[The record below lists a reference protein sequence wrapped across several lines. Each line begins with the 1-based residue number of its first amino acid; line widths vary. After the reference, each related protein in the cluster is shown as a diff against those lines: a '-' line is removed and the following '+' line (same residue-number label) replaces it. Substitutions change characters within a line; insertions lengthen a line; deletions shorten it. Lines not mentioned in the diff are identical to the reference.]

1 MTHCIA
7 RLQATMPS
15 AFNFAVWP
23 FDCLN
28 QDEQRLVRD
37 AVDIGYYPEGQT
49 ILDAGAAPLHLFV
62 IIKGRVGQYDGDELI
77 ATFGPDDCFD
87 GRALVAGK
95 ASSRFV
101 AAEEVVAYQV
111 ARQAVRDL
119 IAANATF
126 GALLFSDLGS
136 KLSAIAQRQSM
147 ETMQSLAV
155 SHVSDAFI
163 RPAHFVDAGTDVVS
177 VVKLFQAQNTSNVLV
192 RDGTASPPR
201 VGIFTRSSLQRAVL
215 QGTPL
220 DRLPVGQMSQFSL
233 ITVPA
238 SAQIGDA
245 LTLMLRHRVHRLVV
259 TRGDEILGL
268 LESLDVFSFLA
279 NHSYLLTVQ
288 INLAQSLD
296 ALAQVAAQI
305 TRMVTLLTR
314 GGSRIDHVAS
324 LVREINAR
332 LFERAWQMIAPP
344 ELVENSCL
352 FVMGSEGRGEQL
364 LKTDQDNAL
373 VLRDG
378 YVPPADLQRIVTRFS
393 DALAAFGYPPCPGG
407 IMLSRPE
414 WCMTASDFARR
425 IREWLILPSPEGLMH
440 LAIFFDAHAVCGD
453 VALLKQLR
461 RALLELTVDNDAVL
475 GRFAAAVEAFSAA
488 PGWRDRLLGFGDS
501 DPVLDV
507 KKEGIFPIVHGV
519 RSLAL
524 AHRILDETGTVPR
537 LEALV
542 RAGAL
547 DAHMAA
553 ELGDSLHFLMML
565 RLKAGLAE
573 IDAHQPVSSDVHL
586 ARLSSLERDLLK
598 DALSTVKRFKAL
610 LRQRWRT
617 EWM

>member
-1 MTHCIA
+1 
-7 RLQATMPS
+7 MPS
-15 AFNFAVWP
+15 AFNFSVWP
-23 FDCLN
+23 FDCLS

-37 AVDIGYYPEGQT
+37 AVDIGYYPEGET
-49 ILDAGAAPLHLFV
+49 ILDVGAAPSHLFV
-62 IIKGRVGQYDGDELI
+62 IIKGGVAQYDGEELI
-77 ATFGPDDCFD
+77 ATYGPDDCFD

-101 AAEEVVAYQV
+101 ATEEVVAYQV

-136 KLSAIAQRQSM
+136 KLGVIAQLQSL

-155 SHVSDAFI
+155 SRVSDAFI
-163 RPAHFVDAGTDVVS
+163 RPAHFVDADTDVVS
-177 VVKLFQAQNTSNVLV
+177 VVRLFQAHGTSNVLV
-192 RDGTASPPR
+192 RDRTSVPPR
-201 VGIFTRSSLQRAVL
+201 LGIFTRSSLQRAVL
-215 QGTPL
+215 HGTPL

-233 ITVPA
+233 ISVPA

-259 TRGDEILGL
+259 TREDEILGL

-288 INLAQSLD
+288 INLAQDLD
-296 ALAQVAAQI
+296 ALAQVASQI
-305 TRMVTLLTR
+305 TRMVSLLLR
-314 GGSRIDHVAS
+314 GGSRVDHIAN

-344 ELVENSCL
+344 ELVANSCL

-364 LKTDQDNAL
+364 LKTDQDNGL

-378 YVPPADLQRIVTRFS
+378 FVPPPDLPRIVAHFS

-414 WCMTASDFARR
+414 WCLSASDFARR

-453 VALLKQLR
+453 ASLLKQLR
-461 RALLELTVDNDAVL
+461 RTLLDLTLDNDAVL
-475 GRFAAAVEAFSAA
+475 GRFAAAIEAFGHAS
-488 PGWRDRLLGFGDS
+488 GWRDRLFGLGEA

-524 AHRILDETGTVPR
+524 AHHVLDETGTVPR
-537 LEALV
+537 LDALV
-542 RAGAL
+542 RAQAL
-547 DAHMAA
+547 DAQMAA
-553 ELGDSLHFLMML
+553 ELRESLHFLMAL

-573 IDAHQPVSSDVHL
+573 IDAHQPLSCDVHVS
-586 ARLSSLERDLLK
+586 RLSSLERDLLK
-598 DALSTVKRFKAL
+598 DALGAVKRFKAL

>member
-1 MTHCIA
+1 
-7 RLQATMPS
+7 MPS

-378 YVPPADLQRIVTRFS
+378 YVPPPDLQRIVTRFS

>member
-1 MTHCIA
+1 
-7 RLQATMPS
+7 MPS

-453 VALLKQLR
+453 AALLKQLR

>member
-1 MTHCIA
+1 
-7 RLQATMPS
+7 MPS

-461 RALLELTVDNDAVL
+461 RALLELTVANDAVL

>member
-1 MTHCIA
+1 
-7 RLQATMPS
+7 MPS

>member
-1 MTHCIA
+1 
-7 RLQATMPS
+7 MPS

-37 AVDIGYYPEGQT
+37 AVDIGYYPQGQS
-49 ILDAGAAPLHLFV
+49 ILDTGAAPQHLFL
-62 IIKGRVGQYDGDELI
+62 IIKGHVAQYDGEELI
-77 ATFGPDDCFD
+77 ASYGPDDCFD

-163 RPAHFVDAGTDVVS
+163 RPAHFVDADTDVVS
-177 VVKLFQAQNTSNVLV
+177 VVKLFQAQSTSNVLV

-220 DRLPVGQMSQFSL
+220 DRLPVGRMSQFSL

-288 INLAQSLD
+288 INLAQDLD

-305 TRMVTLLTR
+305 TRMVALLTR

-324 LVREINAR
+324 LVREINAC

-378 YVPPADLQRIVTRFS
+378 YVPPPDLQRIVTRFS

-453 VALLKQLR
+453 AALLKQLR
-461 RALLELTVDNDAVL
+461 RTLLELTIDNDAVL

-488 PGWRDRLLGFGDS
+488 PG
-501 DPVLDV
+501 
-507 KKEGIFPIVHGV
+507 
-519 RSLAL
+519 
-524 AHRILDETGTVPR
+524 
-537 LEALV
+537 
-542 RAGAL
+542 
-547 DAHMAA
+547 
-553 ELGDSLHFLMML
+553 
-565 RLKAGLAE
+565 
-573 IDAHQPVSSDVHL
+573 
-586 ARLSSLERDLLK
+586 
-598 DALSTVKRFKAL
+598 
-610 LRQRWRT
+610 
-617 EWM
+617 

>member
-1 MTHCIA
+1 
-7 RLQATMPS
+7 MPS
-15 AFNFAVWP
+15 AFNFTVWP

-37 AVDIGYYPEGQT
+37 AVDIGYYPQGQI
-49 ILDAGAAPLHLFV
+49 ILDTGAAPLHLFL
-62 IIKGRVGQYDGDELI
+62 IIKGRVAQYDGDELI
-77 ATFGPDDCFD
+77 ATYGPDDCFD

-101 AAEEVVAYQV
+101 AAQEVVVYQV

-155 SHVSDAFI
+155 SRVSDAFI
-163 RPAHFVDAGTDVVS
+163 RPAHFVDADTDVVS
-177 VVKLFQAQNTSNVLV
+177 VVKLFQAHNTSNVLV
-192 RDGTASPPR
+192 RDGTSSPPR
-201 VGIFTRSSLQRAVL
+201 MGIFTRSSLQRAVL

-259 TRGDEILGL
+259 TQGDDILGL

-288 INLAQSLD
+288 INLAQDLD

-305 TRMVTLLTR
+305 TRMVALLTR

-332 LFERAWQMIAPP
+332 LFERAWQMIAPR

-414 WCMTASDFARR
+414 WCMSASDFARR

-453 VALLKQLR
+453 AALLKQLR
-461 RALLELTVDNDAVL
+461 RTLLELTIDNDAVL
-475 GRFAAAVEAFSAA
+475 GRFAAAIEAFSAA

-537 LEALV
+537 LDALV
-542 RAGAL
+542 RAEAL

-553 ELGDSLHFLMML
+553 ELSESLHFLMTL

-573 IDAHQPVSSDVHL
+573 IDAHQPVSCDVHL
-586 ARLSSLERDLLK
+586 SRLSSLERDLLK

>member
-1 MTHCIA
+1 
-7 RLQATMPS
+7 MPS

-62 IIKGRVGQYDGDELI
+62 IIKGRVAQYDGDELI
-77 ATFGPDDCFD
+77 ATYGPDDCFD

-288 INLAQSLD
+288 INLAQDLD

-305 TRMVTLLTR
+305 TRMVALLTR

-332 LFERAWQMIAPP
+332 LFERAWQMVAPP

-393 DALAAFGYPPCPGG
+393 DALGAFGYPPCPGG

-440 LAIFFDAHAVCGD
+440 LAIFFDAHPVCGD
-453 VALLKQLR
+453 AALLNQLR

-553 ELGDSLHFLMML
+553 ELGDSLHFLMTL

>member
-1 MTHCIA
+1 
-7 RLQATMPS
+7 MPS
-15 AFNFAVWP
+15 TFNFSVWP
-23 FDCLN
+23 FDCLS
-28 QDEQRLVRD
+28 QDEQRLVHD
-37 AVDIGYYPEGQT
+37 AVDIGYYPEGDV
-49 ILDAGAAPLHLFV
+49 ILDVGAAPLHLFV
-62 IIKGRVGQYDGDELI
+62 IIKGGVAQYDGDELV
-77 ATFGPDDCFD
+77 ATYGPDDCFD

-101 AAEEVVAYQV
+101 ATEEVVAYQI

-136 KLSAIAQRQSM
+136 KLSAIAQRQSL

-155 SHVSDAFI
+155 SRVSDAFI
-163 RPAHFVDAGTDVVS
+163 RPAHFVEADTDVVS
-177 VVKLFQAQNTSNVLV
+177 VVKLFQTQNTSNVLV
-192 RDGTASPPR
+192 RDSASSPPR
-201 VGIFTRSSLQRAVL
+201 VGIFTRSSLQRAIL
-215 QGTPL
+215 HGAPL
-220 DRLPVGQMSQFSL
+220 DRLPVGQMSQFGL

-259 TRGDEILGL
+259 TRDDAIVGL

-288 INLAQSLD
+288 INLAQDLD

-305 TRMVTLLTR
+305 TRMVSLLLR
-314 GGSRIDHVAS
+314 GGSRVDHIAH

-344 ELVENSCL
+344 DLVANSCL

-378 YVPPADLQRIVTRFS
+378 YVPPPDLQHIVERFS

-414 WCMTASDFARR
+414 WCMSASDFARR
-425 IREWLILPSPEGLMH
+425 IREWLILPSPEGLMQ

-453 VALLKQLR
+453 AALLKQLR
-461 RALLELTVDNDAVL
+461 RTLLDLTLDNDAVL
-475 GRFAAAVEAFSAA
+475 GRFAAAIEAFSTA
-488 PGWRDRLLGFGDS
+488 PGWRDRLLGLGDP

-524 AHRILDETGTVPR
+524 AHHVLDETGTVPR

-542 RAGAL
+542 RAQAI
-547 DAHMAA
+547 DAQMAN
-553 ELGDSLHFLMML
+553 ELRESLHFLMAL
-565 RLKAGLAE
+565 RLKAGLSE
-573 IDAHQPVSSDVHL
+573 IDTHQAVSCDVHVS
-586 ARLSSLERDLLK
+586 RLSSLERDLLK
-598 DALSTVKRFKAL
+598 DALSAVKRFKAL

>member
-1 MTHCIA
+1 
-7 RLQATMPS
+7 MPS
-15 AFNFAVWP
+15 AFNVAVWP

-62 IIKGRVGQYDGDELI
+62 IIKGRVAQYDGDDLI

-288 INLAQSLD
+288 INLAQDLD

-305 TRMVTLLTR
+305 TRMVALLTR

-324 LVREINAR
+324 LVREINAC

-378 YVPPADLQRIVTRFS
+378 YVPPPDLQRIVTRFS

-453 VALLKQLR
+453 AALLKQLR
-461 RALLELTVDNDAVL
+461 RTLLELTIDNDAVL

-488 PGWRDRLLGFGDS
+488 PGWRDRLLGFGDP

-524 AHRILDETGTVPR
+524 AHHILDETGTVPR
-537 LEALV
+537 LNALV
-542 RAGAL
+542 RAEAL

-553 ELGDSLHFLMML
+553 ELSESLHFLMTL

-573 IDAHQPVSSDVHL
+573 IDAHQPVSCDVHL
-586 ARLSSLERDLLK
+586 SRLSSLERDLLK
-598 DALSTVKRFKAL
+598 DALSAVKRFKAL

>member
-1 MTHCIA
+1 
-7 RLQATMPS
+7 MPS

-37 AVDIGYYPEGQT
+37 AVDIGYYPQGQS
-49 ILDAGAAPLHLFV
+49 ILDTGAAPQHLFL
-62 IIKGRVGQYDGDELI
+62 IIKGHVAQYDGEELI
-77 ATFGPDDCFD
+77 ASYGPDDCFD

-163 RPAHFVDAGTDVVS
+163 RPAHFVDADTDVVS
-177 VVKLFQAQNTSNVLV
+177 VVKLFQAQSTSNVLV

-220 DRLPVGQMSQFSL
+220 DRLPVGRMSQFSL

-288 INLAQSLD
+288 INLAQDLD

-305 TRMVTLLTR
+305 TRMVALLTR

-324 LVREINAR
+324 LVREINAC

-378 YVPPADLQRIVTRFS
+378 YVPPPDLQRIVTRFS

-453 VALLKQLR
+453 AALLKQLR
-461 RALLELTVDNDAVL
+461 RTLLELTIDNDAVL

-488 PGWRDRLLGFGDS
+488 PGWRDRLLGFGDP

-524 AHRILDETGTVPR
+524 AHHILDETGTVPR
-537 LEALV
+537 LNALV
-542 RAGAL
+542 RAEAL

-553 ELGDSLHFLMML
+553 ELSESLHFLMTL

-573 IDAHQPVSSDVHL
+573 IDAHQPVSCDVHL
-586 ARLSSLERDLLK
+586 SRLSSLERDLLK
-598 DALSTVKRFKAL
+598 DALSAVKRFKAL

>member
-1 MTHCIA
+1 
-7 RLQATMPS
+7 MPS

-62 IIKGRVGQYDGDELI
+62 IIKGRVAQYDGDELI
-77 ATFGPDDCFD
+77 ATYGPDDCFD

-177 VVKLFQAQNTSNVLV
+177 VVKLFQALNTSNVLV

-215 QGTPL
+215 QGAPL

-259 TRGDEILGL
+259 TRGEEILGL

-288 INLAQSLD
+288 INLAQDLD

-305 TRMVTLLTR
+305 TRMVALLTR

-332 LFERAWQMIAPP
+332 LFERAWQMVAPP

-393 DALAAFGYPPCPGG
+393 DALGAFGYPPCPGG

-414 WCMTASDFARR
+414 WCMTASDLARR

-440 LAIFFDAHAVCGD
+440 LAIFFDAHPVCGD
-453 VALLKQLR
+453 AALLNQLR

-488 PGWRDRLLGFGDS
+488 QGWRDRLLGFGDS

-553 ELGDSLHFLMML
+553 ELGDSLHFLMTL

>member
-1 MTHCIA
+1 
-7 RLQATMPS
+7 MPS
-15 AFNFAVWP
+15 AFNFTVWP

-37 AVDIGYYPEGQT
+37 AVDIGYYPQGQI
-49 ILDAGAAPLHLFV
+49 ILDTGAAPLHLFL
-62 IIKGRVGQYDGDELI
+62 IIKGRVAQYDGDELI
-77 ATFGPDDCFD
+77 ATYGPDDCFD

-101 AAEEVVAYQV
+101 AAEEVVVYQV

-163 RPAHFVDAGTDVVS
+163 RPAHFVDAATDVVS
-177 VVKLFQAQNTSNVLV
+177 VVKLFQAHNTSNVLV
-192 RDGTASPPR
+192 RDGTSSPPR

-215 QGTPL
+215 QAVPL

-259 TRGDEILGL
+259 TQGDDILGL

-288 INLAQSLD
+288 INLAQDLA

-305 TRMVTLLTR
+305 TRMVALLTR

-332 LFERAWQMIAPP
+332 LFERAWQMIAPR

-414 WCMTASDFARR
+414 WCMSASDFARR

-453 VALLKQLR
+453 AALLKQLR
-461 RALLELTVDNDAVL
+461 RTLLELTIDNDAVL
-475 GRFAAAVEAFSAA
+475 GRFAAAIEAFSAA

-537 LEALV
+537 LDALV
-542 RAGAL
+542 RAEAI

-553 ELGDSLHFLMML
+553 ELSESLHFLMTL

-573 IDAHQPVSSDVHL
+573 IDTNQPVSCDVHL
-586 ARLSSLERDLLK
+586 SRLSSLERDLLK

>member
-1 MTHCIA
+1 
-7 RLQATMPS
+7 MPS

-393 DALAAFGYPPCPGG
+393 HALAAFGYPPCPGG

-453 VALLKQLR
+453 AALLKQLR

-553 ELGDSLHFLMML
+553 ELGDSLHFLMTL

>member
-1 MTHCIA
+1 
-7 RLQATMPS
+7 MPS
-15 AFNFAVWP
+15 AFNFSVWP
-23 FDCLN
+23 FDCVT

-37 AVDIGYYPEGQT
+37 AVDIGYYPEGQV
-49 ILDAGAAPLHLFV
+49 ILDVGTAPQHLFV
-62 IIKGRVGQYDGDELI
+62 IIKGAVAQYDGDELI
-77 ATFGPDDCFD
+77 ATYGADDCFD

-101 AAEEVVAYQV
+101 AAEEVIAYQV

-136 KLSAIAQRQSM
+136 KLGVIAQRQSM

-155 SHVSDAFI
+155 SRVSDAFI
-163 RPAHFVDAGTDVVS
+163 RPAHFVDAGIDVVS
-177 VVKLFQAQNTSNVLV
+177 VVKLFQAHNTSNVLV
-192 RDGTASPPR
+192 RDGSTEPAR
-201 VGIFTRSSLQRAVL
+201 LGIFTRSSLQRAIL
-215 QGTPL
+215 EGTPL
-220 DRLPVGQMSQFSL
+220 DRLPVGRMSQFSL
-233 ITVPA
+233 ITIPT

-259 TRGDEILGL
+259 THEDDIVGL

-288 INLAQSLD
+288 INLAQDLD
-296 ALAQVAAQI
+296 ALAQVASQV
-305 TRMVTLLTR
+305 TRMVSLLLH
-314 GGSRIDHVAS
+314 GGSRVDHIAN

-344 ELVENSCL
+344 ELVANSCL

-378 YVPPADLQRIVTRFS
+378 YAPPPDLQGIVTRFS

-407 IMLSRPE
+407 VMLSRPE
-414 WCMTASDFARR
+414 WCLSVSDFTRR
-425 IREWLILPSPEGLMH
+425 IREWLILPSPEGLMN

-453 VALLKQLR
+453 ASLLQQLKR
-461 RALLELTVDNDAVL
+461 TLLELTLDNDAML
-475 GRFAAAVEAFSAA
+475 GRFAAAIEAFSPAS
-488 PGWRDRLLGFGDS
+488 GWRNRWLNLGDT
-501 DPVLDV
+501 DPVIDV

-524 AHRILDETGTVPR
+524 AHRVLDETGTVQR
-537 LEALV
+537 LNALV
-542 RAGAL
+542 RAEAI
-547 DAHMAA
+547 DHQTAM
-553 ELGDSLHFLMML
+553 ELSESLHLLMML

-573 IDAHQPVSSDVHL
+573 IDAHQPVSCDVHPS
-586 ARLSSLERDLLK
+586 RLSSLERDLLK
-598 DALSTVKRFKAL
+598 DALSAVKRFKAL
-610 LRQRWRT
+610 LRQRLRT
-617 EWM
+617 EWL

>member
-1 MTHCIA
+1 
-7 RLQATMPS
+7 MPS
-15 AFNFAVWP
+15 AFNFSVWP
-23 FDCLN
+23 FDCLT

-37 AVDIGYYPEGQT
+37 AVDIGYYPEGQV
-49 ILDAGAAPLHLFV
+49 ILDVGTAPQHLFV
-62 IIKGRVGQYDGDELI
+62 IIKGAVAQYDGDELI
-77 ATFGPDDCFD
+77 ATYGADDCFD

-101 AAEEVVAYQV
+101 AAEEVIAYQV

-136 KLSAIAQRQSM
+136 KLGVIAQRQSM

-155 SHVSDAFI
+155 SRVSDAFI
-163 RPAHFVDAGTDVVS
+163 RPAHFVDAGIDVVS
-177 VVKLFQAQNTSNVLV
+177 VVKLFQAHNTSNVLV
-192 RDGTASPPR
+192 RDGSTEPAR
-201 VGIFTRSSLQRAVL
+201 LGIFTRSSLQRAIL
-215 QGTPL
+215 EGTQL
-220 DRLPVGQMSQFSL
+220 DRLPVGRMSQFSL
-233 ITVPA
+233 ITIPT

-259 TRGDEILGL
+259 THEDDIVGL

-288 INLAQSLD
+288 INLAQDLD
-296 ALAQVAAQI
+296 ALAQVASQV
-305 TRMVTLLTR
+305 TRMVSLLLH
-314 GGSRIDHVAS
+314 GGSRVDHIAN

-344 ELVENSCL
+344 ELVANSCL

-378 YVPPADLQRIVTRFS
+378 YAPPPDLQGIVTRFS

-407 IMLSRPE
+407 VMLSRPE
-414 WCMTASDFARR
+414 WCLSVSDFTRR
-425 IREWLILPSPEGLMH
+425 IREWLILPSPEGLMN

-453 VALLKQLR
+453 ASLLQQLKR
-461 RALLELTVDNDAVL
+461 TLLELTLDNDAML
-475 GRFAAAVEAFSAA
+475 GRFAAAIEAFSPAS
-488 PGWRDRLLGFGDS
+488 GWRNRWLNLGDT
-501 DPVLDV
+501 DPVIDV

-524 AHRILDETGTVPR
+524 AHRVLDETGTVQR
-537 LEALV
+537 LNALV
-542 RAGAL
+542 RAEAI
-547 DAHMAA
+547 DHQTAM
-553 ELGDSLHFLMML
+553 ELSESLHLLMML

-573 IDAHQPVSSDVHL
+573 IDAHQPVSCDVHPS
-586 ARLSSLERDLLK
+586 RLSSLERDLLK
-598 DALSTVKRFKAL
+598 DALSAVKRFKAL
-610 LRQRWRT
+610 LRQRLRT
-617 EWM
+617 EWL

>member
-1 MTHCIA
+1 
-7 RLQATMPS
+7 MPS

-192 RDGTASPPR
+192 RDGAANPPR

-393 DALAAFGYPPCPGG
+393 HALAAFGYPPCPGG

-453 VALLKQLR
+453 AALLKQLR

-553 ELGDSLHFLMML
+553 ELGDSLHFLMTL

-598 DALSTVKRFKAL
+598 DAQSTVKRFKAL

>member
-1 MTHCIA
+1 
-7 RLQATMPS
+7 MPS
-15 AFNFAVWP
+15 AFNVAVWP

-62 IIKGRVGQYDGDELI
+62 IIKGRVAQYDGDDLI

-177 VVKLFQAQNTSNVLV
+177 VVKLFQAQNPSNVLV

-288 INLAQSLD
+288 INLAQDLD

-305 TRMVTLLTR
+305 TRMVALLTR

-324 LVREINAR
+324 LVREINAC

-378 YVPPADLQRIVTRFS
+378 YVPPPDLQRIVTRFS

-453 VALLKQLR
+453 AALLKQLR
-461 RALLELTVDNDAVL
+461 RTLLELTIDNDAVL

-488 PGWRDRLLGFGDS
+488 PGWRDRLLGLGDP

-524 AHRILDETGTVPR
+524 AHHILDETGTVPR
-537 LEALV
+537 LNALV
-542 RAGAL
+542 RAEAL

-553 ELGDSLHFLMML
+553 ELSESLHFLMTL

-573 IDAHQPVSSDVHL
+573 IDAHQPVSCDVHL
-586 ARLSSLERDLLK
+586 SRLSSLERDLLK
-598 DALSTVKRFKAL
+598 DALSAVKRFKAL

>member
-1 MTHCIA
+1 
-7 RLQATMPS
+7 MPS

-288 INLAQSLD
+288 INLAQDLD

-305 TRMVTLLTR
+305 TRMVALLTR

-324 LVREINAR
+324 LVREINAC

-378 YVPPADLQRIVTRFS
+378 YVPPPDLQRIVTRFS

-453 VALLKQLR
+453 AALLKQLR
-461 RALLELTVDNDAVL
+461 RTLLELTIDNDAVL

-488 PGWRDRLLGFGDS
+488 PGWRDRLLGLGDP

-524 AHRILDETGTVPR
+524 AHHILDETGTVPR
-537 LEALV
+537 LNALV
-542 RAGAL
+542 RAEAL

-553 ELGDSLHFLMML
+553 ELSESLHFLMTL

-573 IDAHQPVSSDVHL
+573 IDAHQPVSCDVHL
-586 ARLSSLERDLLK
+586 SRLSSLERDLLK
-598 DALSTVKRFKAL
+598 DALSAVKRFKAL

>member
-1 MTHCIA
+1 
-7 RLQATMPS
+7 MPS
-15 AFNFAVWP
+15 TFNFSVWP
-23 FDCLN
+23 FDCLS
-28 QDEQRLVRD
+28 QDEQRLVHD
-37 AVDIGYYPEGQT
+37 AVDIGYYPEGDV
-49 ILDAGAAPLHLFV
+49 ILDVGAAPLHLFV
-62 IIKGRVGQYDGDELI
+62 IIKGGVAQYDGDELV
-77 ATFGPDDCFD
+77 ATYGPDDCFD

-101 AAEEVVAYQV
+101 ATEEVVAYQI

-136 KLSAIAQRQSM
+136 KLSAIAQRQSL

-155 SHVSDAFI
+155 SRVSDAFI
-163 RPAHFVDAGTDVVS
+163 RPAHFVDADTDVVS
-177 VVKLFQAQNTSNVLV
+177 VVKRFQAHNTSNVLV
-192 RDGTASPPR
+192 RDSASSPPR
-201 VGIFTRSSLQRAVL
+201 VGIFTRSSLQRAIL

-233 ITVPA
+233 ITVPV

-259 TRGDEILGL
+259 TRDDAIVGL

-288 INLAQSLD
+288 INLAHDLD

-305 TRMVTLLTR
+305 TRMVALLLR
-314 GGSRIDHVAS
+314 GGSRVDHIAH

-344 ELVENSCL
+344 DLVANSCL

-378 YVPPADLQRIVTRFS
+378 YVPPVDLQRIVERFS
-393 DALAAFGYPPCPGG
+393 GALAAFGYPPCPGG

-414 WCMTASDFARR
+414 WCMSASDFARR
-425 IREWLILPSPEGLMH
+425 IREWLILPSPEGLMQ

-453 VALLKQLR
+453 ATLLKHLR
-461 RALLELTVDNDAVL
+461 RTLLDMTLDNDAVL
-475 GRFAAAVEAFSAA
+475 GRFASAIEVFSTA
-488 PGWRDRLLGFGDS
+488 PGWRDRLLGLGDF

-524 AHRILDETGTVPR
+524 AHHVLDETGTVPR
-537 LEALV
+537 LEALI
-542 RAGAL
+542 RMQAI
-547 DAHMAA
+547 DAQMAN
-553 ELGDSLHFLMML
+553 ELRESLHFLMAL

-573 IDAHQPVSSDVHL
+573 IDAHQPVSGDVHL
-586 ARLSSLERDLLK
+586 SRLSSLERDLLK
-598 DALSTVKRFKAL
+598 DALSAVKRFKAV

-617 EWM
+617 EWL

>member
-1 MTHCIA
+1 
-7 RLQATMPS
+7 MPS

-553 ELGDSLHFLMML
+553 ELGDSLHFLMTL

>member
-1 MTHCIA
+1 
-7 RLQATMPS
+7 MPS

-192 RDGTASPPR
+192 RDGAANPPR

-393 DALAAFGYPPCPGG
+393 HALAAFGYPPCPGG

-453 VALLKQLR
+453 AALLKQLR

>member
-1 MTHCIA
+1 
-7 RLQATMPS
+7 MPS

-62 IIKGRVGQYDGDELI
+62 IIKGRVAQYDGDELI

-288 INLAQSLD
+288 INLAQDLD

-305 TRMVTLLTR
+305 TRMVALLTR

-324 LVREINAR
+324 LVREINAC

-378 YVPPADLQRIVTRFS
+378 YVPPPDLQRIVTRFS

-453 VALLKQLR
+453 AALLKQLR
-461 RALLELTVDNDAVL
+461 RTLLELTIDNDAVL

-488 PGWRDRLLGFGDS
+488 PGWRDRLLGFGDP

-524 AHRILDETGTVPR
+524 AHHILDETGTVPR
-537 LEALV
+537 LNALV
-542 RAGAL
+542 RAEAL

-553 ELGDSLHFLMML
+553 ELSESLHFLMTL

-573 IDAHQPVSSDVHL
+573 IDAHQPVSCDVHL
-586 ARLSSLERDLLK
+586 SRLSSLERDLLK
-598 DALSTVKRFKAL
+598 DALSAVKRFKAL

>member
-1 MTHCIA
+1 
-7 RLQATMPS
+7 
-15 AFNFAVWP
+15 
-23 FDCLN
+23 
-28 QDEQRLVRD
+28 
-37 AVDIGYYPEGQT
+37 
-49 ILDAGAAPLHLFV
+49 
-62 IIKGRVGQYDGDELI
+62 
-77 ATFGPDDCFD
+77 
-87 GRALVAGK
+87 
-95 ASSRFV
+95 
-101 AAEEVVAYQV
+101 
-111 ARQAVRDL
+111 
-119 IAANATF
+119 
-126 GALLFSDLGS
+126 
-136 KLSAIAQRQSM
+136 
-147 ETMQSLAV
+147 
-155 SHVSDAFI
+155 
-163 RPAHFVDAGTDVVS
+163 
-177 VVKLFQAQNTSNVLV
+177 
-192 RDGTASPPR
+192 
-201 VGIFTRSSLQRAVL
+201 
-215 QGTPL
+215 
-220 DRLPVGQMSQFSL
+220 
-233 ITVPA
+233 
-238 SAQIGDA
+238 
-245 LTLMLRHRVHRLVV
+245 
-259 TRGDEILGL
+259 
-268 LESLDVFSFLA
+268 
-279 NHSYLLTVQ
+279 
-288 INLAQSLD
+288 
-296 ALAQVAAQI
+296 
-305 TRMVTLLTR
+305 
-314 GGSRIDHVAS
+314 
-324 LVREINAR
+324 
-332 LFERAWQMIAPP
+332 MIAPP

>member
-1 MTHCIA
+1 
-7 RLQATMPS
+7 MPS
-15 AFNFAVWP
+15 AFNVAVWP

-62 IIKGRVGQYDGDELI
+62 IIKGRVAQYDGDELI

-288 INLAQSLD
+288 INLAQDLD

-305 TRMVTLLTR
+305 TRMVALLTR

-324 LVREINAR
+324 LVREINAC

-378 YVPPADLQRIVTRFS
+378 YVPPPDLQRIVTRFS

-453 VALLKQLR
+453 AALLKQLR
-461 RALLELTVDNDAVL
+461 RTLLELTIDNDAVL

-488 PGWRDRLLGFGDS
+488 PGWRDRLLGFGDP

-524 AHRILDETGTVPR
+524 AHHILDETGTVPR
-537 LEALV
+537 LNALV
-542 RAGAL
+542 RAEAL

-553 ELGDSLHFLMML
+553 ELSESLHFLMTL

-573 IDAHQPVSSDVHL
+573 IDAHQPVSCDVHL
-586 ARLSSLERDLLK
+586 SRLSSLERDLLK
-598 DALSTVKRFKAL
+598 DALSAVKRIKAL

>member
-1 MTHCIA
+1 
-7 RLQATMPS
+7 MPS

-192 RDGTASPPR
+192 RDGAANPPR

-553 ELGDSLHFLMML
+553 ELGDSLHFLMTL

>member
-1 MTHCIA
+1 
-7 RLQATMPS
+7 MPS
-15 AFNFAVWP
+15 AFNFSVWP
-23 FDCLN
+23 FDCLT

-37 AVDIGYYPEGQT
+37 AVDIGYYPEGQV
-49 ILDAGAAPLHLFV
+49 ILDVGTAPQHLFV
-62 IIKGRVGQYDGDELI
+62 IIKGAVAQYDGDELI
-77 ATFGPDDCFD
+77 ATYGADDCFD

-101 AAEEVVAYQV
+101 AAEEVIAYQV

-136 KLSAIAQRQSM
+136 KLGVIAQRQSM

-155 SHVSDAFI
+155 SRVSDAFI
-163 RPAHFVDAGTDVVS
+163 RPAHFVDAGIDVVS
-177 VVKLFQAQNTSNVLV
+177 VVKLFQAHNTSNVLV
-192 RDGTASPPR
+192 RDGSTEPAR
-201 VGIFTRSSLQRAVL
+201 LGIFTRSSLQRAIL
-215 QGTPL
+215 EGTPL
-220 DRLPVGQMSQFSL
+220 DRLPVGRMSQFSL
-233 ITVPA
+233 ITIPT

-259 TRGDEILGL
+259 THEDDIVGL

-288 INLAQSLD
+288 INLAQDLD
-296 ALAQVAAQI
+296 ALAQVASQV
-305 TRMVTLLTR
+305 TRMVSLLLH
-314 GGSRIDHVAS
+314 GGSRVDHIAN

-344 ELVENSCL
+344 ELVANSCL

-378 YVPPADLQRIVTRFS
+378 YAPPPDLQGIVTRFS

-407 IMLSRPE
+407 VMLSRPE
-414 WCMTASDFARR
+414 WCLSVSDFTRR
-425 IREWLILPSPEGLMH
+425 IREWLILPSPEGLMN

-453 VALLKQLR
+453 ASLLQQLKR
-461 RALLELTVDNDAVL
+461 TLLELTLDNDAML
-475 GRFAAAVEAFSAA
+475 GRFAAAIEAFSPAS
-488 PGWRDRLLGFGDS
+488 GWRNRWLNLGDT
-501 DPVLDV
+501 DPVIDV

-524 AHRILDETGTVPR
+524 AHRVLDETGTVQR
-537 LEALV
+537 LNALV
-542 RAGAL
+542 RAEAI
-547 DAHMAA
+547 DHQTAM
-553 ELGDSLHFLMML
+553 ELSESLHLLMML

-573 IDAHQPVSSDVHL
+573 IDAHQPVSCDVHPS
-586 ARLSSLERDLLK
+586 RLSSLERDLLK
-598 DALSTVKRFKAL
+598 DALSAVKRFKAL
-610 LRQRWRT
+610 LRQRLRT
-617 EWM
+617 EWL

>member
-1 MTHCIA
+1 
-7 RLQATMPS
+7 MPS

-192 RDGTASPPR
+192 RDGAANPPR

-393 DALAAFGYPPCPGG
+393 HALAAFGYPPCPGG

-453 VALLKQLR
+453 AALLKQLR

-488 PGWRDRLLGFGDS
+488 PGWRDRLLGFGDP

-553 ELGDSLHFLMML
+553 ELGDSLHFLMTL

>member
-1 MTHCIA
+1 
-7 RLQATMPS
+7 MPS

-192 RDGTASPPR
+192 RDGAANPPR

>member
-1 MTHCIA
+1 
-7 RLQATMPS
+7 MPS

-37 AVDIGYYPEGQT
+37 AVDIGYYPQGQS
-49 ILDAGAAPLHLFV
+49 ILDTGAAPQHLFL
-62 IIKGRVGQYDGDELI
+62 IIKGHVAQYDGEELI
-77 ATFGPDDCFD
+77 ASYGPDDCFD

-288 INLAQSLD
+288 INLAQDLD

-305 TRMVTLLTR
+305 TRMVALLTR

-324 LVREINAR
+324 LVREINAC

-378 YVPPADLQRIVTRFS
+378 YVPPPDLQRIVTRFS

-453 VALLKQLR
+453 AALLKQLR
-461 RALLELTVDNDAVL
+461 RTLLELTIDNDAVL

-488 PGWRDRLLGFGDS
+488 PGWRDRLLGFGDP

-524 AHRILDETGTVPR
+524 AHHILDETGTVPR
-537 LEALV
+537 LNALV
-542 RAGAL
+542 RAEAL

-553 ELGDSLHFLMML
+553 ELSESLHFLMTL

-573 IDAHQPVSSDVHL
+573 IDAHQPVSCDVHL
-586 ARLSSLERDLLK
+586 SRLSSLERDLLK
-598 DALSTVKRFKAL
+598 DALSAVKRFKAL

>member
-1 MTHCIA
+1 
-7 RLQATMPS
+7 MPS

-37 AVDIGYYPEGQT
+37 AVDIGYYPQGQT
-49 ILDAGAAPLHLFV
+49 ILDTGAAPLHLFM
-62 IIKGRVGQYDGDELI
+62 IIKGGVAQYDGDELI
-77 ATFGPDDCFD
+77 ATYGPDDCFD

-101 AAEEVVAYQV
+101 AAEEVVVYQV

-163 RPAHFVDAGTDVVS
+163 RPAHFVDADTDVVS
-177 VVKLFQAQNTSNVLV
+177 VVKLFQAHNTSNVLV
-192 RDGTASPPR
+192 RDGTGSPPR

-288 INLAQSLD
+288 INLAQDLD

-305 TRMVTLLTR
+305 TRMVALLTR
-314 GGSRIDHVAS
+314 GGSRIDHVAH

-344 ELVENSCL
+344 ELVANSCL

-378 YVPPADLQRIVTRFS
+378 YVPPPDLQRIVTRFS
-393 DALAAFGYPPCPGG
+393 DALATFGYPPCPGG
-407 IMLSRPE
+407 VMLSRPE
-414 WCMTASDFARR
+414 WCMNAGDFARR

-453 VALLKQLR
+453 ATLLKQLR
-461 RALLELTVDNDAVL
+461 RTLLELTLDNDAAL
-475 GRFAAAVEAFSAA
+475 GRFAAAVEAFSAT
-488 PGWRDRLLGFGDS
+488 PGWRDRLLGFSDP

-524 AHRILDETGTVPR
+524 AHHVLDETGTVPR
-537 LEALV
+537 LDALV
-542 RAGAL
+542 RAQAL

-553 ELGDSLHFLMML
+553 ELSESLHFLMTL

-573 IDAHQPVSSDVHL
+573 IDARQPVSCDVHL
-586 ARLSSLERDLLK
+586 SRLSSLERDLLK

>member
-1 MTHCIA
+1 
-7 RLQATMPS
+7 MPS

-62 IIKGRVGQYDGDELI
+62 IIKGRVAQYDGDELI
-77 ATFGPDDCFD
+77 ATYGPDDCFD

-288 INLAQSLD
+288 INLAHDLD

-305 TRMVTLLTR
+305 TRMVALLTR
-314 GGSRIDHVAS
+314 GGSRIDHVAN

-332 LFERAWQMIAPP
+332 LFDRAWQMVAPP

-393 DALAAFGYPPCPGG
+393 DALGAFGYPPCPGG

-440 LAIFFDAHAVCGD
+440 LAIFFDAHPVCGD
-453 VALLKQLR
+453 AALLNQLR

-553 ELGDSLHFLMML
+553 ELGDSLHFLMTL

>member
-1 MTHCIA
+1 
-7 RLQATMPS
+7 MPS

-37 AVDIGYYPEGQT
+37 AVDIGYYPQGQS
-49 ILDAGAAPLHLFV
+49 ILDTGAAPQHLFL
-62 IIKGRVGQYDGDELI
+62 IIKGHVAQYDGEELI
-77 ATFGPDDCFD
+77 ASYGPDDCFD

-288 INLAQSLD
+288 INLAQDLD

-305 TRMVTLLTR
+305 TRMVALLTR

-324 LVREINAR
+324 LVREINAC

-378 YVPPADLQRIVTRFS
+378 YVPPPDLQRIVTRFS
-393 DALAAFGYPPCPGG
+393 DALAAFGYPPCSGG

-453 VALLKQLR
+453 AALLKQLR
-461 RALLELTVDNDAVL
+461 RTLLELTIDNDAVL

-488 PGWRDRLLGFGDS
+488 PGWRDRLLGFGDP

-524 AHRILDETGTVPR
+524 AHHILDETGTVPR
-537 LEALV
+537 LNALV
-542 RAGAL
+542 RAEAL

-553 ELGDSLHFLMML
+553 ELSESLHFLMTL

-573 IDAHQPVSSDVHL
+573 IDAHQPVSCDVHL
-586 ARLSSLERDLLK
+586 SRLSSLERDLLK
-598 DALSTVKRFKAL
+598 DALSAVKRFKAL

>member
-1 MTHCIA
+1 
-7 RLQATMPS
+7 MPS
-15 AFNFAVWP
+15 AFNFNVWP

-37 AVDIGYYPEGQT
+37 AVDIGYYPQGQI
-49 ILDAGAAPLHLFV
+49 ILDTGAAPLHLFL
-62 IIKGRVGQYDGDELI
+62 IIKGRVAQYDGDELI
-77 ATFGPDDCFD
+77 ATYGPDDCFD

-101 AAEEVVAYQV
+101 AAEEVVVYQV

-155 SHVSDAFI
+155 SRVSDAFI
-163 RPAHFVDAGTDVVS
+163 RPAHFVDADTDVVS
-177 VVKLFQAQNTSNVLV
+177 VVKLFQAHNTSNVLV
-192 RDGTASPPR
+192 RDGTSSPPR
-201 VGIFTRSSLQRAVL
+201 MGIFTRSSLQRAVL

-259 TRGDEILGL
+259 TQGDDILGL

-288 INLAQSLD
+288 INLAQDLD

-305 TRMVTLLTR
+305 TRMVALLTR

-332 LFERAWQMIAPP
+332 LFERAWQMIAPR

-414 WCMTASDFARR
+414 WCMSVSDFARR

-453 VALLKQLR
+453 AALLKQLR
-461 RALLELTVDNDAVL
+461 RTLLELTIDNDAVL

-537 LEALV
+537 LDALV
-542 RAGAL
+542 RAEAL

-553 ELGDSLHFLMML
+553 ELSESLHFLMTL

-573 IDAHQPVSSDVHL
+573 IDAHQPVSCDVHL
-586 ARLSSLERDLLK
+586 SRLSSLERDLLK

>member
-1 MTHCIA
+1 
-7 RLQATMPS
+7 MPS

-62 IIKGRVGQYDGDELI
+62 IIKGRVAQYDGDELI
-77 ATFGPDDCFD
+77 ATYGPDDCFD

-95 ASSRFV
+95 ASSSFV

-288 INLAQSLD
+288 INLAQDLD

-305 TRMVTLLTR
+305 TRMVALLTR

-332 LFERAWQMIAPP
+332 LFERAWQMVAPP

-393 DALAAFGYPPCPGG
+393 DALGAFGYPPCPGG

-440 LAIFFDAHAVCGD
+440 LAIFFDAHPVCGD
-453 VALLKQLR
+453 AALLNQLR

-553 ELGDSLHFLMML
+553 ELGDSLHFLMTL

-598 DALSTVKRFKAL
+598 DALSTVKRFKTL

>member
-1 MTHCIA
+1 
-7 RLQATMPS
+7 MPS
-15 AFNFAVWP
+15 AFNFTVWP

-37 AVDIGYYPEGQT
+37 AVDIGYYPQGQI
-49 ILDAGAAPLHLFV
+49 ILDTGAAPLHLFL
-62 IIKGRVGQYDGDELI
+62 IIKGRVAQYDGDELI
-77 ATFGPDDCFD
+77 ATYGPDDCFD

-101 AAEEVVAYQV
+101 AAEEVVVYQV

-155 SHVSDAFI
+155 SRVSDAFI
-163 RPAHFVDAGTDVVS
+163 RPAHFVDADTDVVS
-177 VVKLFQAQNTSNVLV
+177 VVKLFQAHNTSNVLV
-192 RDGTASPPR
+192 RDGTSSPPR
-201 VGIFTRSSLQRAVL
+201 MGIFTRSSLQRAVL

-259 TRGDEILGL
+259 TQGDDILGL

-288 INLAQSLD
+288 INLAQDLD

-305 TRMVTLLTR
+305 TRMVALLTR

-332 LFERAWQMIAPP
+332 LFERAWQMIAPR

-414 WCMTASDFARR
+414 WCMSVSDFARR

-453 VALLKQLR
+453 AALLKQLR
-461 RALLELTVDNDAVL
+461 RTLLELTIDNDAVL

-537 LEALV
+537 LDALV
-542 RAGAL
+542 RAEAL

-553 ELGDSLHFLMML
+553 ELSESLHFLMTL

-573 IDAHQPVSSDVHL
+573 FDAHQPVSCDVHL
-586 ARLSSLERDLLK
+586 SRLSSLERDLLK